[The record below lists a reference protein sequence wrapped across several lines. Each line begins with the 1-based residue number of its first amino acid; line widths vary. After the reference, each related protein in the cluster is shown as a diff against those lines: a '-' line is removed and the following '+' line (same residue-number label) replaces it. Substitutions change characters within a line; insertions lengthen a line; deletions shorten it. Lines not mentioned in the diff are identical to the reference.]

1 MRIRL
6 RDLPA
11 DRVDLLKRIV
21 QERGL
26 GEGTL
31 FLAEPHRWLVV
42 MGLLSLGIGLVSAW
56 SLSSGVPDWPRH
68 ADAALPWVGL
78 LGLAYGPLALLEYA
92 QVLRSELKPFLLV
105 TPFNLVL
112 CRGSHRP
119 LELYRLP
126 EATAFER
133 VVEYQGVKW
142 TGQTYAFTFDGGNPV
157 KFVLHHAK
165 DIEAADRTL
174 ALARAAG
181 RGEALPDLPVR
192 RAGDLGPGY
201 SHPQPKAGGLEKL
214 FDPASETWLIV
225 LGLLTLAF
233 IPYAIFR

>member
-1 MRIRL
+1 M
-6 RDLPA
+6 
-11 DRVDLLKRIV
+11 
-21 QERGL
+21 

-31 FLAEPHRWLVV
+31 FLAETHRWLVV
-42 MGLLSLGIGLVSAW
+42 MGFLSLGIGLASAW

-78 LGLAYGPLALLEYA
+78 LGLVYGPLALMEYA
-92 QVLRSELKPFLLV
+92 QVFRSVLKPFLLV
-105 TPFNLVL
+105 TPFNLVR
-112 CRGSHRP
+112 CQGSHRP

-133 VVEYQGVKW
+133 VKEYQGVKW
-142 TGQTYAFTFDGGNPV
+142 TGQTYTFNFDGGNPV
-157 KFVLHHAK
+157 KFVLRQAK
-165 DIEAADRTL
+165 DMEAADRTL

-181 RGEALPDLPVR
+181 RGEALPDLPIR
-192 RAGDLGPGY
+192 RVGDLGPGY
-201 SHPQPKAGGLEKL
+201 SHPQPKASAFEKL
-214 FDPASETWLIV
+214 VDPSSETWLIV